1 MKLLIVRENNNRT
14 CDSVVQYQL
23 ITDEAFDTCKNRIE
37 ALKNTGATVT
47 YYDDDD
53 REIDQLTVEDAEEIL
68 NTAVDVSDDEIAT
81 LMKLVSHVIKDFQLE
96 GIIDMLEDS
105 LDG

>member
-1 MKLLIVRENNNRT
+1 M
-14 CDSVVQYQL
+14 
-23 ITDEAFDTCKNRIE
+23 TDEAFSTCKDRIE

-53 REIDQLTVEDAEEIL
+53 REIDQLTVEEAAEIL

-96 GIIDMLEDS
+96 GILDMLEDS